1 MVRSPFGFLPYLRT
15 LHIEKLL
22 GSGGMGVVWLT
33 TERGSGRKVALKV
46 MRHDLAEPEV
56 ARARFETEI
65 EAARRCAHHHVLD
78 VLDDGETGG
87 LRWFTMEYAARGS
100 LRSCLRG
107 LRMPLDLAVRFL
119 EHLARTVDFI
129 HESCVVH
136 RDLSL
141 ENVLVTKER
150 VFKVSD
156 FGLAR
161 FTDRMEGQG
170 TMIYQ
175 PAGRLTYM
183 APEVGRGD
191 LRRAGPATDIFAL
204 GVIMSEVL
212 TGRPPFAVRR
222 TSLEQVRNP
231 PRVAPSRW
239 RVDLPRG
246 LDLICL
252 KCLSQDPHDRY
263 EHAEALADDLRRFR
277 DGRPLQVQPWLTRL
291 VQRARGLFRR
301 QS

>member
-1 MVRSPFGFLPYLRT
+1 MVSRTRFGLLPYLRT

-22 GSGGMGVVWLT
+22 GRGGMGVVWLA
-33 TERGSGRKVALKV
+33 TERASGCKVALKV
-46 MRHDLAEPEV
+46 MRHDLSEPLV

-65 EAARRCAHHHVLD
+65 EAARRCGHRHVIE
-78 VLDDGETGG
+78 VFDDGETGG

-119 EHLARTVDFI
+119 EQLARTVDYI
-129 HESCVVH
+129 HQSSVVH

-141 ENVLVTKER
+141 DNLLVTKDR
-150 VFKVSD
+150 VFKISD

-170 TMIYQ
+170 TLIYQ

-191 LRRAGPATDIFAL
+191 LRRAGPPCDVFAL

-222 TSLEQVRNP
+222 THLDQVRNP

-252 KCLSQDPHDRY
+252 KCLNQDPNDRY
-263 EHAEALADDLRRFR
+263 DSAEALADDLRRFR
-277 DGRPLQVQPWLTRL
+277 DGRPLQAQPWLARL
-291 VQRARGLFRR
+291 VERACGLFRR
-301 QS
+301 

>member
-1 MVRSPFGFLPYLRT
+1 MVSRSRFGLLPCLRT
-15 LHIEKLL
+15 LHIQKLI
-22 GSGGMGVVWLT
+22 GRGGMGVVWLA
-33 TERGSGRKVALKV
+33 TERATGREVALKV
-46 MRHDLAEPEV
+46 MRHDLPDPAA

-65 EAARRCAHHHVLD
+65 EAARRCAHHHVINL
-78 VLDDGETGG
+78 LDDGETGG
-87 LRWFTMEYAARGS
+87 LRWFTMEHAVRDS

-129 HESCVVH
+129 HQSSVVH

-141 ENVLVTKER
+141 DNVLVTKER

-161 FTDRMEGQG
+161 FTDRLEGQG

-191 LRRAGPATDIFAL
+191 LRRAGPAVDIFAL
-204 GVIMSEVL
+204 GVVMSEVL
-212 TGRPPFAVRR
+212 TGRPPFTVRR
-222 TSLEQVRNP
+222 TQLDQVRNP
-231 PRVAPSRW
+231 SRVAPSRW
-239 RVDLPRG
+239 RVDLPHG

-252 KCLSQDPHDRY
+252 KCLNQGPQDRY
-263 EHAEALADDLRRFR
+263 ESAEGLADDLRRFR
-277 DGRPLQVQPWLTRL
+277 EGRPLQAQPWLTRL
-291 VQRARGLFRR
+291 VERARGLFRH
-301 QS
+301 